1 VSDEKKEVLERRW
14 KKFQEHHGL
23 TDKELAIHRSNP
35 KHVKAM
41 ENGPAFVKYKMVIE
55 VIESHNCGAGHKV
68 GDKFVVDAGGCLVPE
83 ECPPGRLC
91 VSLVYAMKP
100 VVDRMWQAFYD
111 NSTDVFQDT
120 VHCTD
125 VGTHRGGW
133 GEVVMR
139 IHAVPKDTKVIQER
153 VPKAKK

>member
-1 VSDEKKEVLERRW
+1 MGNGNKEKIEKRW
-14 KKFQEHHGL
+14 KKQQEHLGF
-23 TDKELAIHRSNP
+23 TDEQIAIHRANP

-41 ENGPAFVKYKMVIE
+41 ESAPAFVKYKMVIE
-55 VIESHNCGAGHKV
+55 VIEAHNCGAGHKV
-68 GDKFVVDAGGCLVPE
+68 GDKFVVDAGGCLVPD
-83 ECPPGRLC
+83 ECPPGRIC

-120 VHCTD
+120 VHCSD

-133 GEVVMR
+133 GEVTMR
-139 IHAVPKDTKVIQER
+139 IRAVPKDTKINR
-153 VPKAKK
+153 